1 MIKPFIV
8 DELFE
13 LNEELG
19 IAFIDDVIYIDN
31 FYKNYEKIYKLLN
44 NISVPNWK
52 ISSES
57 KNFVDYYDCSY
68 TIDTSCCSEKYAH
81 GMIMLGELISKFFKE
96 EKRFVPNSTNCRF
109 NVFKNIT
116 YNRSNNLQHFPHI
129 DTVYNV
135 IVYLDKQCSGGTAL
149 YPDIER
155 LHNTEHIDLFYD
167 TSKINKKIIQAK
179 PNRLAIF
186 KGEQYHGGY
195 IEDHNAYTGE
205 NWRINQVM
213 FFEEYKE

>member
-8 DELFE
+8 DQLFE
-13 LNEELG
+13 LNDELG

-31 FYKNYEKIYKLLN
+31 FYKNYEQIYELLN

-52 ISSES
+52 ICPES
-57 KNFVDYYDCSY
+57 KNFIDYYDCSY
-68 TIDTSCCSEKYAH
+68 VVDNFRCSKKYAH
-81 GMIMLGELISKFFKE
+81 GMIMIGDLISKFFKE
-96 EKRFVPNSTNCRF
+96 EKKFVPNSTNCKF

-129 DTVYNV
+129 DTVYNA
-135 IVYLDKQCSGGTAL
+135 IVYLDKISSGGTAL
-149 YPDIER
+149 YPDIEQ
-155 LHNTEHIDLFYD
+155 LHNTEQIDLFYN
-167 TSKINKKIIQAK
+167 TSSINKKIIQAK

-213 FFEEYKE
+213 FFEEHKE

>member
-8 DELFE
+8 DQLFE
-13 LNEELG
+13 LNDELG

-31 FYKNYEKIYKLLN
+31 FYKNYEQIYELLN
-44 NISVPNWK
+44 NISAPNWK
-52 ISSES
+52 ICPES
-57 KNFVDYYDCSY
+57 KNFIDYYDCSY
-68 TIDTSCCSEKYAH
+68 VVDNFRCSEKYAN
-81 GMIMLGELISKFFKE
+81 GMIMIGELISKFFKE
-96 EKRFVPNSTNCRF
+96 EKRFVPNSTNCKF
-109 NVFKNIT
+109 NIFKNIT

-129 DTVYNV
+129 DTVYNA
-135 IVYLDKQCSGGTAL
+135 IIYLDKICSGGTAL

-155 LHNTEHIDLFYD
+155 LHNTEQVDLFYD

-195 IEDHNAYTGE
+195 IENHNAYTGE

-213 FFEEYKE
+213 FFEEHKE

>member
-8 DELFE
+8 DQLFE
-13 LNEELG
+13 LNDELG

-31 FYKNYEKIYKLLN
+31 FYKNYEQIYELLN

-52 ISSES
+52 ISPEG
-57 KNFVDYYDCSY
+57 KNFVNYYDCFY
-68 TIDTSCCSEKYAH
+68 GIDNSNCSQKWAN
-81 GMIMLGELISKFFKE
+81 GIIKIGELITQFFNE
-96 EKRFVPNSTNCRF
+96 EKKLSPRSTDYNF
-109 NVFKNIT
+109 NIFKNIT
-116 YNRSNNLQHFPHI
+116 QNRSSDLQHFPHI
-129 DTVYNV
+129 DHAYNA
-135 IVYLDKQCSGGTAL
+135 IIYLDKICSGGTAL
-149 YPDIER
+149 YPDIEQ
-155 LHNTEHIDLFYD
+155 LHNTEQIDLFYN
-167 TSKINKKIIQAK
+167 TSNINKKIIQAK

-205 NWRINQVM
+205 NWRMNQVM

>member
-8 DELFE
+8 DQLFE
-13 LNEELG
+13 INEELG

-31 FYKNYEKIYKLLN
+31 FYKNYEKIYELLN
-44 NISVPNWK
+44 NTPVPNWK
-52 ISSES
+52 ISPNS
-57 KNFVDYYDCSY
+57 KNFVDYYDCFFG
-68 TIDTSCCSEKYAH
+68 IDNTYCSEKYVN
-81 GMIMLGELISKFFKE
+81 GIMKIGGLISQFFKE
-96 EKRFVPNSTNCRF
+96 EKKITPRSSNF
-109 NVFKNIT
+109 NFNIFKNIT
-116 YNRSNNLQHFPHI
+116 HNRSNDLQHFPHI
-129 DTVYNV
+129 DYAYNA
-135 IVYLDKQCSGGTAL
+135 IIYIDKICSGGTAL

-155 LHNTEHIDLFYD
+155 LHNTEQIDLFYD
-167 TSKINKKIIQAK
+167 TSKINKKIIRAK

>member
-8 DELFE
+8 DQLFE
-13 LNEELG
+13 INEELG

-31 FYKNYEKIYKLLN
+31 FYKNYEKIYELLN
-44 NISVPNWK
+44 NTSVPNWK
-52 ISSES
+52 ISPNS
-57 KNFVDYYDCSY
+57 KNFVDYYDCFFG
-68 TIDTSCCSEKYAH
+68 IDNTYCSEKYVN
-81 GMIMLGELISKFFKE
+81 GIMKIGGLISQFFKE
-96 EKRFVPNSTNCRF
+96 EKKITPRSTNF
-109 NVFKNIT
+109 NFNIFKTII
-116 YNRSNNLQHFPHI
+116 YI
-129 DTVYNV
+129 DK
-135 IVYLDKQCSGGTAL
+135 ICSGGTAL

-155 LHNTEHIDLFYD
+155 LHNTEQIDLFYD
-167 TSKINKKIIQAK
+167 TSKINKKIIRAK

>member
-8 DELFE
+8 DQLFE
-13 LNEELG
+13 LNDELG

-31 FYKNYEKIYKLLN
+31 FYKNYEKIYELLN

-52 ISSES
+52 ISPEG

-68 TIDTSCCSEKYAH
+68 IVDNYYCSKKYAH
-81 GMIMLGELISKFFKE
+81 GMIMIGDLISKFFKE
-96 EKRFVPNSTNCRF
+96 EKKFVPNSTNCKF

-129 DTVYNV
+129 DTVYNA
-135 IVYLDKQCSGGTAL
+135 IVYLDKISSGGTAL
-149 YPDIER
+149 YPDIEQ
-155 LHNTEHIDLFYD
+155 LHNTEQIDLFYN
-167 TSKINKKIIQAK
+167 TSSINKKIIQAK

-213 FFEEYKE
+213 FFEEHKE